1 VAALAVVLAA
11 SAAMERTAS
20 ALGARLAVPP
30 VITGAIVL
38 AAVTSLPN
46 AVAAVFLARR
56 GRASATLSEAFNS
69 NTLNVLAG
77 LLIPAVIITAG
88 GLGSALSVAA
98 WYAVLTAVTVA
109 LALAGRGI
117 NRRSGALIIAAYL
130 VFAATVISHAIR
142 A

>member
-1 VAALAVVLAA
+1 MQREGVGEPADPQHLRDPA
-11 SAAMERTAS
+11 SAGHQHERPRA
-20 ALGARLAVPP
+20 
-30 VITGAIVL
+30 

-46 AVAAVFLARR
+46 AVATVFLARR

-77 LLIPAVIITAG
+77 LLIPAVIITGPRLG
-88 GLGSALSVAA
+88 GALPIAI
-98 WYAVLTAVTVA
+98 WYGVLTAATIA

-130 VFAATVISHAIR
+130 VFAITVIANAIR
-142 A
+142 PPL